1 MNVIIN
7 HKEYEAKRGERLLDI
22 ARKNHAH
29 IGYFCGGNAIC
40 QTCYVKVTEGGEL
53 LSPMS
58 ETEHAMLSPKL
69 VEEGTR
75 MACMTTVEKPGT
87 VVILSAVEEVKEMV
101 ETNPLKLVDYAAK
114 MGWESLVKFPDT
126 MRLQA
131 ERKFDLWQ
139 ILSDVFSG
147 IVEAVQNTINAFIAP
162 SAGNNECNCVQ
173 LLDTTK
179 LLENIFN
186 GNKLSECCPSNGHK
200 KLAEATTNHI
210 TAHNEVLA

>member
-7 HKEYEAKRGERLLDI
+7 HKEYDAKKGDRLLDI
-22 ARKNHAH
+22 ARQNHAH

-40 QTCYVKVTEGGEL
+40 QTCYVKVTEGRDL
-53 LSPMS
+53 LSPIS

-69 VEEGTR
+69 IEEGTR

-101 ETNPLKLVDYAAK
+101 ETNPVQLVDYAAK
-114 MGWESLVKFPDT
+114 MGWEALVKFTDT
-126 MRLQA
+126 MSLQA

-147 IVEAVQNTINAFIAP
+147 IGDALQNTINAFLAP
-162 SAGNNECNCVQ
+162 SAGKPECNCLQ

-186 GNKLSECCPSNGHK
+186 GCKLSECAPANGHN
-200 KLAEATTNHI
+200 KLDAATTNHI